1 MKTVQ
6 KRSLAMSQQW
16 QERARPARLERRY
29 QFSDYSSLSDFLE
42 RAAALSEREG
52 LYPDMGFGRDYV
64 NMTIH
69 GADDDNTLGDQ
80 QRRLA
85 RELDALATQKAG

>member
-1 MKTVQ
+1 
-6 KRSLAMSQQW
+6 MSQQW
-16 QERARPARLERRY
+16 QQKTRPERLERRY
-29 QFSDYSSLSDFLE
+29 QFVDYESLSNFLD

-69 GADDDNTLGDQ
+69 GADDDNTLGDRQ
-80 QRRLA
+80 HRLA
-85 RELDALATQKAG
+85 RELDALATQQTG

>member
-1 MKTVQ
+1 
-6 KRSLAMSQQW
+6 MSDQW
-16 QERARPARLERRY
+16 QERHRPPRLEKRY
-29 QFSDYSSLSDFLE
+29 EFANYASLRDFLD

-69 GADDDNTLGDQ
+69 VAEGSETLDEA
-80 QRRLA
+80 RRQFA
-85 RELDALATQKAG
+85 EDLDRLKQEPSAG

>member
-1 MKTVQ
+1 
-6 KRSLAMSQQW
+6 MSQQW
-16 QERARPARLERRY
+16 QERARSERLERRY
-29 QFSDYSSLSDFLE
+29 QFVDYESLRDFLD

-52 LYPDMGFGRDYV
+52 LYPDMGFGKDYV

-69 GADDDNTLGDQ
+69 GDDEDNTLGDQ

-85 RELDALATQKAG
+85 QELDALAMQKAG

>member
-1 MKTVQ
+1 
-6 KRSLAMSQQW
+6 MSQQW
-16 QERARPARLERRY
+16 QERARPERLERRY
-29 QFSDYSSLSDFLE
+29 QFVDYDSFRDLLD

-69 GADDDNTLGDQ
+69 GSEEDNTLGDR

-85 RELDALATQKAG
+85 QQLDDLAMQKAG

>member
-1 MKTVQ
+1 MNQ
-6 KRSLAMSQQW
+6 HW
-16 QERARPARLERRY
+16 QERARPMRLERRY
-29 QFSDYSSLSDFLE
+29 QFVDYESLRDFLD

-69 GADDDNTLGDQ
+69 GSEEDNTLGDQ

-85 RELDALATQKAG
+85 QELDALAMEKTG